1 MKHLLGTRS
10 GLMAEPNEDD
20 KPSEIKWRED
30 TVGKLDLLVS
40 LDFRMTAT
48 PLYSDIVL
56 PAATWYEK
64 YDLSST
70 DMHPFIHPF
79 NPAIDPLWESRSDW
93 DIYKTLSKA
102 ISEMAKDYLPGTFK
116 DVVTTPLGHDSKQEL
131 GSEFGIV
138 KDWSKGEIEGIPGK
152 TMPNFAIVERDYTKI
167 YDKFVTLGPLLEKSQ
182 SRRSWSKF
190 QCKR

>member
-1 MKHLLGTRS
+1 
-10 GLMAEPNEDD
+10 
-20 KPSEIKWRED
+20 
-30 TVGKLDLLVS
+30 
-40 LDFRMTAT
+40 MTAT

-64 YDLSST
+64 HDLSST

-102 ISEMAKDYLPGTFK
+102 VSEMAKDYLPGTFK

-131 GSEFGIV
+131 GSEYGIV
-138 KDWSKGEIEGIPGK
+138 KDWSKGEVEAIPGK
-152 TMPNFAIVERDYTKI
+152 TMPNFAVVDRDYTKI
-167 YDKFVTLGPLLEKSQ
+167 YDLENQTGMELKDISKERASEKISFLNITSQ
-182 SRRSWSKF
+182 PREVIPTAVFPGSNKMDVDILHL
-190 QCKR
+190 QLI

>member
-1 MKHLLGTRS
+1 
-10 GLMAEPNEDD
+10 
-20 KPSEIKWRED
+20 
-30 TVGKLDLLVS
+30 
-40 LDFRMTAT
+40 
-48 PLYSDIVL
+48 
-56 PAATWYEK
+56 
-64 YDLSST
+64 
-70 DMHPFIHPF
+70 MHPFIHPF

-167 YDKFVTLGPLLEKSQ
+167 YDKFVTLGPLLEKAKVGAHGVSF
-182 SRRSWSKF
+182 SVKDEYEELKSMLGTWNDNDKTR
-190 QCKR
+190 